1 MLDGFITNPTEL
13 TGLLSFAAA
22 TIACLIAARRSGS
35 RDARTWKVLAL
46 MNCLFL
52 MEIYFGL
59 RYPIT
64 QLARTLLETDGLY
77 AQLHGSIQEIIVI
90 SIIALGCLS
99 LFLLWRQ
106 VAGGAARIA
115 ASITVAVL
123 FLFAIETVSLHSVD
137 AVFYRP
143 IGPVLMLGW
152 VWGIAAAGICLAA
165 TQSSHSKVPEMADKY
180 RWQSRSRDV

>member
-1 MLDGFITNPTEL
+1 MFNRFITNPTEL

-22 TIACLIAARRSGS
+22 TIACLIAARRSGL

-59 RYPIT
+59 RFRIT
-64 QLARTLLETDGLY
+64 EITITLLKTKGLY
-77 AQLHGSIQEIIVI
+77 AQLHGSIQEITVI
-90 SIIALGCLS
+90 SIVTIALVFVT
-99 LFLLWRQ
+99 LFLFWRQ

-115 ASITVAVL
+115 ASITIAVL
-123 FLFAIETVSLHSVD
+123 LLFAIETVSLHAVD
-137 AVFYRP
+137 SVFYRP

-152 VWGIAAAGICLAA
+152 VWAIAAAGICLAA
-165 TQSSHSKVPEMADKY
+165 TQRSHSKVSKMVDK
-180 RWQSRSRDV
+180 